1 MAVAE
6 ATPHRRDQMLT
17 AAAELFS
24 ERGYHGTSMQ
34 HLAERLGILRGSL
47 YAHITSKEDLLFEI
61 VDRGADRFITR
72 MEEVVAADI
81 SPADKLRN
89 ALAAHIATVA
99 EHMEAST
106 VFLNDWRFLS
116 GERKEIIQAK
126 RDLYESLVQEI
137 IEEGIEWGLFDE
149 DLDARFATIFVL
161 STANW
166 LYQWYRPDG
175 PLTPEEVATRFSV
188 LIQKGLGKE
197 HE

>member
-1 MAVAE
+1 MAIAE
-6 ATPHRRDQMLT
+6 TTHRRDQLLT

-47 YAHITSKEDLLFEI
+47 YAHISSKEDLLFEI

-72 MEEVVAADI
+72 MEEVVASEAPP
-81 SPADKLRN
+81 SEKLKQ
-89 ALAAHIATVA
+89 ALSAHISTVA

-116 GERKEIIQAK
+116 DERRELIQAK

-137 IEEGIEWGLFDE
+137 IEEGIEWGVFAE
-149 DLDARFATIFVL
+149 NLDPRGATIFVL

-166 LYQWYRPDG
+166 VYQWYRADG
-175 PLTPEEVATRFSV
+175 PLSPDEIASMFSEM
-188 LIQKGLGKE
+188 IENGLRKE
-197 HE
+197 PA

>member
-47 YAHITSKEDLLFEI
+47 YAHIASKEDLLFEI

-72 MEEVVAADI
+72 MEEVVASEA
-81 SPADKLRN
+81 SPPDKLRN

-116 GERKEIIQAK
+116 GERREIIQAK

-137 IEEGIEWGLFDE
+137 IEEGIEWGVFNE
-149 DLDARFATIFVL
+149 ELDPRFATIFVL

-175 PLTPEEVATRFSV
+175 SLTPEDIATRFSE
-188 LIQKGLGKE
+188 LIQEGLRKE
-197 HE
+197 AK